1 MSVTE
6 ELARKTSLICE
17 MAEIRDSLSS
27 ALLRSEKIAL
37 EYTDVEG
44 EWSSPF
50 SLSEKILR
58 NVGENLGITNFNG
71 YGGWCT
77 ESGILVP
84 DFYEL
89 EETWTRSTNLSFGFS
104 FAIFSK
110 RTLMV
115 HRYYPTGRD
124 TRVLTTDFDIPIE
137 YHRDKGG
144 QIVGLDFVALKVT
157 KRARTLV
164 PEANRGNLDNYI
176 VFNTGNSC
184 KVKTMSGAMLTQPF
198 K

>member
-6 ELARKTSLICE
+6 ELARKTPLVCE
-17 MAEIRDSLSS
+17 MSEIRDSLSS
-27 ALLRSEKIAL
+27 ALLRSEKIAQ

-44 EWSSPF
+44 EWISPF
-50 SLSEKILR
+50 SLSEQILR
-58 NVGENLGITNFNG
+58 NVGENLGISNFNG

-89 EETWTRSTNLSFGFS
+89 EDTWTRSTNLSFGFS

-110 RTLMV
+110 RTVMV
-115 HRYYPTGRD
+115 YRHYPTGRD

-137 YHRDKGG
+137 DHRDKGG

-157 KRARTLV
+157 KRARNLV
-164 PEANRGNLDNYI
+164 PETNRGNLDNYI
-176 VFNTGNSC
+176 VFNTGVSC
-184 KVKTMSGAMLTQPF
+184 KVKSVSGSMLAQSF